1 MISLL
6 CLAAASLV
14 GNISLPNTLQSNE
27 AKLPIVEFMN
37 QNFNLFVN
45 KYNESDVLKGRC
57 PSLKEAYDILSIP
70 LIGIVYEEHDMI
82 EANNKGM
89 PIYMNKK
96 ENIYRCFDRIV
107 KRLEGQEIPF
117 QKNKRKPLL
126 ERLFR

>member
-45 KYNESDVLKGRC
+45 KYNEFHEEDLKATKLLRTRSLVLEEEIMDTWLL
-57 PSLKEAYDILSIP
+57 LKIMKFI
-70 LIGIVYEEHDMI
+70 
-82 EANNKGM
+82 
-89 PIYMNKK
+89 
-96 ENIYRCFDRIV
+96 
-107 KRLEGQEIPF
+107 
-117 QKNKRKPLL
+117 
-126 ERLFR
+126 